1 MNESDIAPDAPA
13 APAAEPAPEQP
24 EAEAPE
30 NVNKAIVE
38 ANQANAPDPV
48 PVLTQQPSGTPALE
62 AEEVAEEAPVAL
74 EDAAR
79 VVVIFVEAH
88 RTIGDADLAAAIAD
102 VKAALDA

>member
-1 MNESDIAPDAPA
+1 MNESDVPEVTAPPVSDVENEEKRSEA
-13 APAAEPAPEQP
+13 AALATL
-24 EAEAPE
+24 
-30 NVNKAIVE
+30 V
-38 ANQANAPDPV
+38 V